1 MTHRALITND
11 DGIDAPGLVALA
23 DAAAQA
29 GFDVTVA
36 APAAQSGGSSAS
48 IMATESDG
56 RIAVDKRTLDA
67 LPGVRTFAVH
77 GGPGLIVM
85 IAARGAFGAPPDLV
99 LSGVNHGA
107 NVGRAILHSG
117 TVGAALTGALNGAWA
132 MAVSLDVGMNPDSFH
147 WEVAAR
153 SAVGLIP
160 ALTAQPRGTTMN
172 VNVPNRPDPRGIRE
186 CTLAP
191 FGIVQT
197 TVAESDESYVRLA
210 VEELPNI
217 PTDDSDAACLA
228 QGWVTVTGVDSVTEH
243 RIDIDTDQL
252 IGGTVDIS
260 AVPGASPASAG
271 SGTR

>member
-29 GFDVTVA
+29 GLDVTVA
-36 APAAQSGGSSAS
+36 APAAQSSGSSAS
-48 IMATESDG
+48 IMASESDG
-56 RIAVDKRTLDA
+56 RISVDTRTLDA
-67 LPGVRTFAVH
+67 LPDVPAFAVH
-77 GGPGLIVM
+77 GGPGLIAM
-85 IAARGAFGAPPDLV
+85 IAVRGAFGPPPDVV

-117 TVGAALTGALNGAWA
+117 TVGAALTGALNGTWA
-132 MAVSLDVGMNPDSFH
+132 MAVSLDVGMNPETFH

-153 SAVGLIP
+153 AAVGLLP
-160 ALTAQPRGTTMN
+160 ALTAQPRGTTLN
-172 VNVPNRPDPRGIRE
+172 VNVPNRAGVRGIRE

-191 FGIVQT
+191 FGIVQM

-210 VEELPNI
+210 VEELPNT
-217 PTDDSDAACLA
+217 PTDDSDAAYLA
-228 QGWVTVTGVDSVTEH
+228 QGWITVTGVDSVTER
-243 RIDIDTDQL
+243 RIDIGEDQL

-260 AVPGASPASAG
+260 AVPGASPLSAG